1 MKEMSSTM
9 PGGQQQPQ
17 KHYGITSAIS
27 LAPPRDIDHQYTNKL
42 CDAMKPFGVF
52 EDEEELNHRLA
63 VLGKLNNFVK
73 EWIAEISELKNLPP
87 SAISCVGGKIFTF
100 GSYRLGV
107 HTKGA
112 DIDALCVAPRHVERS
127 DFFQSFF
134 EKLKQHEEI
143 KDLRAV
149 EDAFV
154 PVIKFKFDGIEIDL
168 LFARLALQ
176 SIPDN
181 LDLRGDS
188 ILRNLDIRCIRSL
201 NGCRV
206 TDEILYLVPNKE
218 NFRLTLRAIKLWA
231 KRRGIYSNM
240 LGFLGGVSWAMLVAR
255 TCQLYPNAVAATLV
269 HKFFLVFSKWEWP
282 NPVLLKQPED
292 SNLNLPVWDPRVNPS
307 DRYHL
312 MPIITPAYPQQ
323 NSTYN
328 VSTSTRTIMSEE
340 FKYGLSVTDEILQ
353 GKAEWPKL
361 FEPPNFFQKYKHYIV
376 LTASASTEEN
386 HLEWIGLV
394 ESKIRVLVGN
404 LERNEYITLAHVNPQ
419 SFPGS
424 KENRNENEFVSMW
437 FIGISFKKVENAE
450 SVNIDLTY
458 DIQSFTDT
466 VYRQANNINMLKEG
480 MKIEA
485 THVKKKQLHQ
495 YLPPE
500 LVQKKKRSIAEL
512 NRSSNGGS
520 SKRISLDSSHLDS
533 SRDTDSGTPFSS
545 PAGKPLKPTSDTED
559 SVSPPKQVFVEG
571 SPAPTAAPAPTPVAA
586 PPSAPVGAS
595 SPASG
600 PSPSPAAAAASTG
613 PATSPSAQDEGMSI
627 PVTGSKSS
635 AKAKPPSPPS
645 SSSISSVLSGDVK
658 PSAASSP
665 REEPNGLEDSLNGAA
680 AKRPHSP
687 TEEDTAKR
695 LRDLEVVTS
704 NDCTF
709 KEPFPPSDSQTQG
722 DGPNITPISGSK
734 AKPIPTIDT
743 SRTQRLPSMEL
754 PDASSPLPAS
764 NSCRVVKNSIKLALN
779 RHSITPPKPPV
790 FEGTVPTDT
799 QPAGEEKGMSI
810 PVIGSKHVTSKH
822 AAPPVGS
829 SIPTL
834 VSRGA
839 DPLNG
844 AASKRPHSP
853 SLEEQ
858 AKRLK
863 ETEKARIHIA

>member
-1 MKEMSSTM
+1 MKEMSTTGNSTL
-9 PGGQQQPQ
+9 GGQQPR
-17 KHYGITSAIS
+17 KHYGITSSVS
-27 LAPPRDIDHQYTNKL
+27 LAFPREIDHIYTQKL
-42 CDAMKPFGVF
+42 TEAMKPFGVF
-52 EDEEELNHRLA
+52 EGEDELNHRLA
-63 VLGKLNNFVK
+63 VLGKLNSFVK
-73 EWIAEISELKNLPP
+73 EWIAEISDSKNLPL
-87 SAISCVGGKIFTF
+87 SSVTNVGGKIFTF

-112 DIDALCVAPRHVERS
+112 DIDALCVAPRHIERT
-127 DFFQSFF
+127 DFFSSFF
-134 EKLKQHEEI
+134 EKLKRHDEI

-188 ILRNLDIRCIRSL
+188 LLRNLDIRCIRSL

-340 FKYGLSVTDEILQ
+340 FKNGLTVTDEILQ
-353 GKAEWPKL
+353 GKADWSKL

-424 KENRNENEFVSMW
+424 KENHNENEFVSMW
-437 FIGISFKKVENAE
+437 FIGISFKKLDN
-450 SVNIDLTY
+450 SDCVNIDLTY

-466 VYRQANNINMLKEG
+466 VYRQASNISMLKDG
-480 MKIEA
+480 MTIEA
-485 THVKKKQLHQ
+485 THVKKKQLHH

-500 LVQKKKRSIAEL
+500 LVQRKKKSLGEI
-512 NRSSNGGS
+512 NRSSNGGG
-520 SKRISLDSSHLDS
+520 SKRCSLEGSQLDS
-533 SRDTDSGTPFSS
+533 SRDTDIGTPFSS
-545 PAGKPLKPTSDTED
+545 P
-559 SVSPPKQVFVEG
+559 
-571 SPAPTAAPAPTPVAA
+571 
-586 PPSAPVGAS
+586 
-595 SPASG
+595 
-600 PSPSPAAAAASTG
+600 
-613 PATSPSAQDEGMSI
+613 I
-627 PVTGSKSS
+627 PVSKPCQPVST
-635 AKAKPPSPPS
+635 P
-645 SSSISSVLSGDVK
+645 
-658 PSAASSP
+658 
-665 REEPNGLEDSLNGAA
+665 ED
-680 AKRPHSP
+680 
-687 TEEDTAKR
+687 
-695 LRDLEVVTS
+695 
-704 NDCTF
+704 
-709 KEPFPPSDSQTQG
+709 
-722 DGPNITPISGSK
+722 
-734 AKPIPTIDT
+734 
-743 SRTQRLPSMEL
+743 
-754 PDASSPLPAS
+754 
-764 NSCRVVKNSIKLALN
+764 
-779 RHSITPPKPPV
+779 SITPPKHPVLVFIDSPTASEVSPPKP
-790 FEGTVPTDT
+790 E
-799 QPAGEEKGMSI
+799 QGMSI
-810 PVIGSKHVTSKH
+810 PVIGSKPSTTPVAKPP
-822 AAPPVGS
+822 APPAGNT
-829 SIPTL
+829 IPTVVGRSVIPRITSSSPIPTEL
-834 VSRGA
+834 PNS
-839 DPLNG
+839 DNG
-844 AASKRPHSP
+844 APKRPHSP
-853 SLEEQ
+853 SLEDPP
-858 AKRLK
+858 KRHKDTEVFSDDSAFK
-863 ETEKARIHIA
+863 EPHPPNSNGLDCEERPAVEGLSATKPMPIPTIDTSRSQRLPSKELPDASSPIPTSNLRVIKNSIRLTLNR

>member
-1 MKEMSSTM
+1 MKEMSSAM
-9 PGGQQQPQ
+9 PGGQQPQ

-27 LAPPRDIDHQYTNKL
+27 LAPPREIDHQYTKKL

-73 EWIAEISELKNLPP
+73 EWISEISELKNLPP

-127 DFFQSFF
+127 DFFSSFF
-134 EKLKQHEEI
+134 EKFKQHEEI

-328 VSTSTRTIMSEE
+328 VSSSTRTIMSEE

-353 GKAEWPKL
+353 GKTEWSKL

-424 KENRNENEFVSMW
+424 KENRNENDFVSMW
-437 FIGISFKKVENAE
+437 FIGIIFKKVENAE

-466 VYRQANNINMLKEG
+466 VYRQANNINMLKDG

-520 SKRISLDSSHLDS
+520 SKRLSLDSSHLDS
-533 SRDTDSGTPFSS
+533 SRDTDSGTPFTSPSS
-545 PAGKPLKPTSDTED
+545 KPAKPASDTD
-559 SVSPPKQVFVEG
+559 DGVSPPKQLFVEG
-571 SPAPTAAPAPTPVAA
+571 SPAPSAATAATASLATPTAPVAT
-586 PPSAPVGAS
+586 
-595 SPASG
+595 
-600 PSPSPAAAAASTG
+600 AAAAA
-613 PATSPSAQDEGMSI
+613 ATPTATAAATATATATVATDQGMSI
-627 PVTGSKSS
+627 PVIGSKP
-635 AKAKPPSPPS
+635 AVKAKPASPPPS
-645 SSSISSVLSGDVK
+645 SSV
-658 PSAASSP
+658 SAALMEDVLPDATSSP
-665 REEPNGLEDSLNGAA
+665 REEPNNGLEDSPNGAAAA

-687 TEEDTAKR
+687 TQEDLAKR
-695 LRDLEVVTS
+695 PKEAEVVP
-704 NDCTF
+704 NDDSAF
-709 KEPFPPSDSQTQG
+709 KEPYPPSSDSHG
-722 DGPNITPISGSK
+722 EGPNAQTGSK

-779 RHSITPPKPPV
+779 RHNITPPKPPV
-790 FEGTVPTDT
+790 FEGTLTTDAP
-799 QPAGEEKGMSI
+799 PAGEEKGMSI
-810 PVIGSKHVTSKH
+810 PVIGSKHV
-822 AAPPVGS
+822 AAKQAVTPVGS

-844 AASKRPHSP
+844 ATAKRAHSP
-853 SLEEQ
+853 TLEEQ

>member
-1 MKEMSSTM
+1 LKKVLTSGESIMH
-9 PGGQQQPQ
+9 GGQQPQ
-17 KHYGITSAIS
+17 KHYGITSSIS
-27 LAPPRDIDHQYTNKL
+27 MAFPREVDHQYTHKL
-42 CDAMKPFGVF
+42 SEAMKPFGVF
-52 EDEEELNHRLA
+52 EDEDELNHRLA
-63 VLGKLNNFVK
+63 VLGKLNTFVK
-73 EWIAEISELKNLPP
+73 EWIAEISETKNLPP
-87 SAISCVGGKIFTF
+87 STITNVGGKIFTF

-112 DIDALCVAPRHVERS
+112 DIDALCVSPRHVERT
-127 DFFQSFF
+127 DFFDSFF
-134 EKLKQHEEI
+134 AKLKLHEEI

-188 ILRNLDIRCIRSL
+188 HLRNLDIRCIRSL

-328 VSTSTRTIMSEE
+328 VSSSTRTIMSEE
-340 FKYGLSVTDEILQ
+340 FKYGLSVTDDILQ
-353 GKAEWPKL
+353 GKTDWSKL
-361 FEPPNFFQKYKHYIV
+361 FQPPNFFLKYKHYIV

-386 HLEWIGLV
+386 QLEWIGLV

-404 LERNEYITLAHVNPQ
+404 LERNEYITLAHVNPT
-419 SFPGS
+419 SFPGN
-424 KENRNENEFVSMW
+424 KESCSENEFVSMW
-437 FIGISFKKVENAE
+437 FIGIIFKKVENAE

-466 VYRQANNINMLKEG
+466 VYRQANNINMLKDG

-495 YLPPE
+495 YLPVE
-500 LVQKKKRSIAEL
+500 LVQRKKRSIVEL
-512 NRSSNGGS
+512 NRNSNGGS
-520 SKRISLDSSHLDS
+520 SKRSSLDGSQLDS

-545 PAGKPLKPTSDTED
+545 PTSVCKPSRPAASDTDD
-559 SVSPPKQVFVEG
+559 SLTPPKLPASLFVESSSSVPDVSPPRTDQEKGLSIPVIG
-571 SPAPTAAPAPTPVAA
+571 SSECPAFSK
-586 PPSAPVGAS
+586 PSAP
-595 SPASG
+595 
-600 PSPSPAAAAASTG
+600 TG
-613 PATSPSAQDEGMSI
+613 PVGSTI
-627 PVTGSKSS
+627 PTVVGRSVVSLGTTEQHQNGSKR
-635 AKAKPPSPPS
+635 
-645 SSSISSVLSGDVK
+645 L
-658 PSAASSP
+658 
-665 REEPNGLEDSLNGAA
+665 
-680 AKRPHSP
+680 HSP
-687 TEEDTAKR
+687 TLEDQSKR
-695 LRDLEVVTS
+695 LKDSLVS
-704 NDCTF
+704 GDDSAF
-709 KEPFPPSDSQTQG
+709 KEPFPLSSDGQEQG
-722 DGPNITPISGSK
+722 DGVNESLGGVK
-734 AKPIPTIDT
+734 AMPIPTIDT

-754 PDASSPLPAS
+754 PDVTSPLPSS
-764 NSCRVVKNSIKLALN
+764 NHQRVVKNSIRLALN
-779 RHSITPPKPPV
+779 RH
-790 FEGTVPTDT
+790 
-799 QPAGEEKGMSI
+799 
-810 PVIGSKHVTSKH
+810 
-822 AAPPVGS
+822 
-829 SIPTL
+829 
-834 VSRGA
+834 R
-839 DPLNG
+839 
-844 AASKRPHSP
+844 
-853 SLEEQ
+853 
-858 AKRLK
+858 
-863 ETEKARIHIA
+863 

>member
-1 MKEMSSTM
+1 
-9 PGGQQQPQ
+9 
-17 KHYGITSAIS
+17 
-27 LAPPRDIDHQYTNKL
+27 
-42 CDAMKPFGVF
+42 
-52 EDEEELNHRLA
+52 
-63 VLGKLNNFVK
+63 
-73 EWIAEISELKNLPP
+73 
-87 SAISCVGGKIFTF
+87 
-100 GSYRLGV
+100 
-107 HTKGA
+107 
-112 DIDALCVAPRHVERS
+112 
-127 DFFQSFF
+127 
-134 EKLKQHEEI
+134 
-143 KDLRAV
+143 
-149 EDAFV
+149 
-154 PVIKFKFDGIEIDL
+154 
-168 LFARLALQ
+168 
-176 SIPDN
+176 
-181 LDLRGDS
+181 
-188 ILRNLDIRCIRSL
+188 
-201 NGCRV
+201 
-206 TDEILYLVPNKE
+206 
-218 NFRLTLRAIKLWA
+218 
-231 KRRGIYSNM
+231 M

-424 KENRNENEFVSMW
+424 KENRNENDFVSMW
-437 FIGISFKKVENAE
+437 FIGIIFKKVENAE

-466 VYRQANNINMLKEG
+466 VYRQANNINMLKDG

-495 YLPPE
+495 YLPAE
-500 LVQKKKRSIAEL
+500 LVQRKKRSIAEV

-545 PAGKPLKPTSDTED
+545 PTSKPSKPTSDTD
-559 SVSPPKQVFVEG
+559 DGVSPPKQLFLEV
-571 SPAPTAAPAPTPVAA
+571 
-586 PPSAPVGAS
+586 
-595 SPASG
+595 
-600 PSPSPAAAAASTG
+600 SPAASSAPAAKDQAV
-613 PATSPSAQDEGMSI
+613 SI
-627 PVTGSKSS
+627 PALGSKQ
-635 AKAKPPSPPS
+635 ADKAKVPLVPGS
-645 SSSISSVLSGDVK
+645 STVSATLSGNLM
-658 PSAASSP
+658 PNAASSP
-665 REEPNGLEDSLNGAA
+665 KEEPDNQEDSVNGA

-687 TEEDTAKR
+687 LQEDVAKR
-695 LRDLEVVTS
+695 HKDTEVAP
-704 NDCTF
+704 NDDSTF
-709 KEPFPPSDSQTQG
+709 KEPFPPSSD
-722 DGPNITPISGSK
+722 TPREKPAMTPLSESK

-743 SRTQRLPSMEL
+743 PRTQRLPSMEL

-779 RHSITPPKPPV
+779 RHNITPPKAPVLEATRTPEVPPASQ
-790 FEGTVPTDT
+790 ER
-799 QPAGEEKGMSI
+799 GMFI
-810 PVIGSKHVTSKH
+810 PVIGSKHVSSKH
-822 AAPPVGS
+822 STHSVGS

-844 AASKRPHSP
+844 AASKRAHSP
-853 SLEEQ
+853 TLEEQ

-863 ETEKARIHIA
+863 ETDKARIHIA

>member
-9 PGGQQQPQ
+9 MPGGQQPQ

-27 LAPPRDIDHQYTNKL
+27 LAPPREIDHLYTKKL

-87 SAISCVGGKIFTF
+87 SAIGCVGGKIFTF

-112 DIDALCVAPRHVERS
+112 DIDALCVAPRHVERI

-134 EKLKQHEEI
+134 EKLKLHEEI

-188 ILRNLDIRCIRSL
+188 ILKNLDIRCIRSL

-231 KRRGIYSNM
+231 KRRGIYSNI

-328 VSTSTRTIMSEE
+328 VSTSTRTIMTEE
-340 FKYGLSVTDEILQ
+340 FKHGLSVTDEILQ
-353 GKAEWPKL
+353 GKAEWSKL

-404 LERNEYITLAHVNPQ
+404 LERNEFITLAHVNPQ

-424 KENRNENEFVSMW
+424 KENSNENKFVSMW
-437 FIGISFKKVENAE
+437 FIGIIFKKVENAE
-450 SVNIDLTY
+450 SVNIDLTF

-466 VYRQANNINMLKEG
+466 VYRQANNINMLKDG

-500 LVQKKKRSIAEL
+500 LVQRKKRSIAEL
-512 NRSSNGGS
+512 NRSSNSEG

-533 SRDTDSGTPFSS
+533 SRDTDSGTPFTS
-545 PAGKPLKPTSDTED
+545 PTSKPQKQAADTND
-559 SVSPPKQVFVEG
+559 SEIPPKQLFVEDP
-571 SPAPTAAPAPTPVAA
+571 PAPSTTAAAKEQGVSIA
-586 PPSAPVGAS
+586 VIS
-595 SPASG
+595 SK
-600 PSPSPAAAAASTG
+600 
-613 PATSPSAQDEGMSI
+613 AT
-627 PVTGSKSS
+627 V
-635 AKAKPPSPPS
+635 KAKPPSPPAS
-645 SSSISSVLSGDVK
+645 TSVSNVLSGSMK
-658 PSAASSP
+658 PSATSSP
-665 REEPNGLEDSLNGAA
+665 KEEPNGLEDPINEPP

-687 TEEDTAKR
+687 TEEDLAKR
-695 LRDLEVVTS
+695 HKDTEVAS
-704 NDCTF
+704 SDDSTF
-709 KEPFPPSDSQTQG
+709 KEPYPPSSDCAPHGEAPS
-722 DGPNITPISGSK
+722 TPPQAGAK
-734 AKPIPTIDT
+734 AKPISTIDS

-779 RHSITPPKPPV
+779 RSTITPPKPPM
-790 FEGTVPTDT
+790 FEGTLPTEA
-799 QPAGEEKGMSI
+799 PAAAEEKGMSI
-810 PVIGSKHVTSKH
+810 PVIGSKHVGPKH
-822 AAPPVGS
+822 VAPPVGS

-834 VSRGA
+834 VSRISE
-839 DPLNG
+839 PLNG

-863 ETEKARIHIA
+863 ETEKARVHIS

>member
-9 PGGQQQPQ
+9 PGGQQQQQQPQ

-27 LAPPRDIDHQYTNKL
+27 LAPPREIDHQYTKKL

-340 FKYGLSVTDEILQ
+340 FKYGLSITDEILL
-353 GKAEWPKL
+353 GKAEWSKL

-424 KENRNENEFVSMW
+424 KENRNENDFVSMW
-437 FIGISFKKVENAE
+437 FIGIIFKKVENAE

-466 VYRQANNINMLKEG
+466 VYRQANNINMLKDG

-500 LVQKKKRSIAEL
+500 VVQKKKRRIVLIYNRNVDSLSL
-512 NRSSNGGS
+512 NGSLIFLKAHSDLISS
-520 SKRISLDSSHLDS
+520 LLPLSHS
-533 SRDTDSGTPFSS
+533 EEPPVKARP
-545 PAGKPLKPTSDTED
+545 
-559 SVSPPKQVFVEG
+559 VSPPV
-571 SPAPTAAPAPTPVAA
+571 
-586 PPSAPVGAS
+586 
-595 SPASG
+595 
-600 PSPSPAAAAASTG
+600 
-613 PATSPSAQDEGMSI
+613 
-627 PVTGSKSS
+627 
-635 AKAKPPSPPS
+635 S
-645 SSSISSVLSGDVK
+645 SSVI
-658 PSAASSP
+658 PNAASSP
-665 REEPNGLEDSLNGAA
+665 KMEPNGLEESINGAP

-687 TEEDTAKR
+687 TEEDLAKR
-695 LRDLEVVTS
+695 HKETEVVS
-704 NDCTF
+704 NDDSIF
-709 KEPFPPSDSQTQG
+709 KEPYPPASDSCTPG
-722 DGPNITPISGSK
+722 EGPNIVSTPLSGSK

-779 RHSITPPKPPV
+779 RHK
-790 FEGTVPTDT
+790 
-799 QPAGEEKGMSI
+799 
-810 PVIGSKHVTSKH
+810 
-822 AAPPVGS
+822 
-829 SIPTL
+829 
-834 VSRGA
+834 
-839 DPLNG
+839 
-844 AASKRPHSP
+844 
-853 SLEEQ
+853 
-858 AKRLK
+858 
-863 ETEKARIHIA
+863 

>member
-1 MKEMSSTM
+1 VVIRSRLLSFLLADFLSFFFTGSHNM
-9 PGGQQQPQ
+9 PGGQQPQ

-27 LAPPRDIDHQYTNKL
+27 LAPPREIDNQYTKKL

-73 EWIAEISELKNLPP
+73 EWISEISELKNLPP

-134 EKLKQHEEI
+134 EKFKQHEEI

-353 GKAEWPKL
+353 GKAEWSKL
-361 FEPPNFFQKYKHYIV
+361 FEPPNFFQKYNV
-376 LTASASTEEN
+376 TTES
-386 HLEWIGLV
+386 IGLV

-424 KENRNENEFVSMW
+424 KENRNENDFVSMW
-437 FIGISFKKVENAE
+437 FIGIIFKKVENAE

-466 VYRQANNINMLKEG
+466 VYRQANNINMLKDG

-533 SRDTDSGTPFSS
+533 SRDTDSGTPFTSPSS
-545 PAGKPLKPTSDTED
+545 KPLKPASDTED
-559 SVSPPKQVFVEG
+559 RYDPPPHLLSLCPLFDSEE
-571 SPAPTAAPAPTPVAA
+571 PA
-586 PPSAPVGAS
+586 
-595 SPASG
+595 
-600 PSPSPAAAAASTG
+600 
-613 PATSPSAQDEGMSI
+613 
-627 PVTGSKSS
+627 
-635 AKAKPPSPPS
+635 AKAKPASPPAS
-645 SSSISSVLSGDVK
+645 SSSATAQSGDEE
-658 PSAASSP
+658 PNPASSP
-665 REEPNGLEDSLNGAA
+665 QEEPNGLEDPVNGASV
-680 AKRPHSP
+680 KRPHSP
-687 TEEDTAKR
+687 TQEDLAKR
-695 LRDLEVVTS
+695 HKETEVVA
-704 NDCTF
+704 NDDSAF
-709 KEPFPPSDSQTQG
+709 KEPYPPSSDSCTQG
-722 DGPNITPISGSK
+722 E

-779 RHSITPPKPPV
+779 RHK
-790 FEGTVPTDT
+790 
-799 QPAGEEKGMSI
+799 
-810 PVIGSKHVTSKH
+810 
-822 AAPPVGS
+822 
-829 SIPTL
+829 
-834 VSRGA
+834 
-839 DPLNG
+839 
-844 AASKRPHSP
+844 
-853 SLEEQ
+853 
-858 AKRLK
+858 
-863 ETEKARIHIA
+863 

>member
-9 PGGQQQPQ
+9 PGGQQPQ

-27 LAPPRDIDHQYTNKL
+27 LAPPREIDHQYTNKL

-134 EKLKQHEEI
+134 EKFKQHEEI

-328 VSTSTRTIMSEE
+328 VSTSTRCMTETTYL
-340 FKYGLSVTDEILQ
+340 KKNVTDEILQ
-353 GKAEWPKL
+353 GKAEWSKL

-424 KENRNENEFVSMW
+424 KENRNENDFVSMW
-437 FIGISFKKVENAE
+437 FIGIIFKKVENAE

-466 VYRQANNINMLKEG
+466 VYRQANNINMLKDG

-533 SRDTDSGTPFSS
+533 SRDTDSGTPFTS
-545 PAGKPLKPTSDTED
+545 PASKPSKPTSDTED

-571 SPAPTAAPAPTPVAA
+571 SPAP
-586 PPSAPVGAS
+586 S
-595 SPASG
+595 
-600 PSPSPAAAAASTG
+600 AAAAA
-613 PATSPSAQDEGMSI
+613 PDQGMSI
-627 PVTGSKSS
+627 PVIGSKP
-635 AKAKPPSPPS
+635 AVKAKSPSPPAS
-645 SSSISSVLSGDVK
+645 SSVPTVLSGDVQ
-658 PSAASSP
+658 PNATSSP
-665 REEPNGLEDSLNGAA
+665 REEPNGLEDSVNGAPV
-680 AKRPHSP
+680 KRPHSP
-687 TEEDTAKR
+687 TQEDLAKR
-695 LRDLEVVTS
+695 HKDTEVTRA
-704 NDCTF
+704 
-709 KEPFPPSDSQTQG
+709 G
-722 DGPNITPISGSK
+722 TPLSESK
-734 AKPIPTIDT
+734 AKPIPTLDT

-779 RHSITPPKPPV
+779 RHK
-790 FEGTVPTDT
+790 
-799 QPAGEEKGMSI
+799 
-810 PVIGSKHVTSKH
+810 
-822 AAPPVGS
+822 
-829 SIPTL
+829 
-834 VSRGA
+834 
-839 DPLNG
+839 
-844 AASKRPHSP
+844 
-853 SLEEQ
+853 
-858 AKRLK
+858 
-863 ETEKARIHIA
+863 

>member
-1 MKEMSSTM
+1 MH
-9 PGGQQQPQ
+9 GGQQPQ
-17 KHYGITSAIS
+17 KHYGITSSIS
-27 LAPPRDIDHQYTNKL
+27 MAFPREVDHQYTHKL
-42 CDAMKPFGVF
+42 SEAMKPFGVF
-52 EDEEELNHRLA
+52 EDEDELNHRLA
-63 VLGKLNNFVK
+63 VLGKLNTFVK
-73 EWIAEISELKNLPP
+73 EWIAEISETKNLPP
-87 SAISCVGGKIFTF
+87 SAITNVGGKIFTF

-112 DIDALCVAPRHVERS
+112 DIDALCVSPRHVERT
-127 DFFQSFF
+127 DFFDSFF
-134 EKLKQHEEI
+134 AKLKLHEEI

-188 ILRNLDIRCIRSL
+188 HLRNLDIRCIRSL

-328 VSTSTRTIMSEE
+328 VSSSTRTIMSEE
-340 FKYGLSVTDEILQ
+340 FKYGLSVTDDILQ
-353 GKAEWPKL
+353 GKTDWSKL
-361 FEPPNFFQKYKHYIV
+361 FQPPNFFLKYKHYIV

-386 HLEWIGLV
+386 QLEWIGLV

-404 LERNEYITLAHVNPQ
+404 LERNEYITLAHVNPT
-419 SFPGS
+419 SFPGN
-424 KENRNENEFVSMW
+424 KESCSENEFVSMW
-437 FIGISFKKVENAE
+437 FIGIIFKKVENAE

-466 VYRQANNINMLKEG
+466 VYRQANNINMLKDG

-495 YLPPE
+495 YLPVE
-500 LVQKKKRSIAEL
+500 LVQRKKRSIVEL
-512 NRSSNGGS
+512 NRNSNGGS
-520 SKRISLDSSHLDS
+520 SKRSSLDGSQLDS

-545 PAGKPLKPTSDTED
+545 PTSVCKPSRPAASDTDD
-559 SVSPPKQVFVEG
+559 SLTPPKLPASLFVENSSSVPDVSPPRADQ
-571 SPAPTAAPAPTPVAA
+571 
-586 PPSAPVGAS
+586 
-595 SPASG
+595 
-600 PSPSPAAAAASTG
+600 
-613 PATSPSAQDEGMSI
+613 
-627 PVTGSKSS
+627 
-635 AKAKPPSPPS
+635 
-645 SSSISSVLSGDVK
+645 
-658 PSAASSP
+658 
-665 REEPNGLEDSLNGAA
+665 
-680 AKRPHSP
+680 
-687 TEEDTAKR
+687 
-695 LRDLEVVTS
+695 
-704 NDCTF
+704 
-709 KEPFPPSDSQTQG
+709 
-722 DGPNITPISGSK
+722 
-734 AKPIPTIDT
+734 
-743 SRTQRLPSMEL
+743 
-754 PDASSPLPAS
+754 
-764 NSCRVVKNSIKLALN
+764 
-779 RHSITPPKPPV
+779 
-790 FEGTVPTDT
+790 
-799 QPAGEEKGMSI
+799 EKGLSI
-810 PVIGSKHVTSKH
+810 PVIGSKSKPS
-822 AAPPVGS
+822 APTGPVGS
-829 SIPTL
+829 TIPTVVGRSV
-834 VSRGA
+834 VS
-839 DPLNG
+839 LSTTEQNQNG
-844 AASKRPHSP
+844 SKRLHSP
-853 SLEEQ
+853 TLEDQ
-858 AKRLK
+858 SKRLK
-863 ETEKARIHIA
+863 DSLVSGDDSDFKEPFPLSSDGQEQGDGVNVVSTLLSTHCTPNTNCTLEIHTSHYSVILYHMELPDVTSPLPSSNHQRVVKNSIRLALNRHR

>member
-1 MKEMSSTM
+1 KLLSFPLAEFLTVISHVLFPRSTM
-9 PGGQQQPQ
+9 PSGQQPQ

-27 LAPPRDIDHQYTNKL
+27 LAPPREIDHQYTKKL

-353 GKAEWPKL
+353 GKAEWSKL

-424 KENRNENEFVSMW
+424 KENRNENDFVSMW
-437 FIGISFKKVENAE
+437 FIGIIFKKVENAE

-500 LVQKKKRSIAEL
+500 LVQKKKRV
-512 NRSSNGGS
+512 RVSSWLTFNYLT
-520 SKRISLDSSHLDS
+520 KVQPQYLTLSHS
-533 SRDTDSGTPFSS
+533 EEP
-545 PAGKPLKPTSDTED
+545 
-559 SVSPPKQVFVEG
+559 SV
-571 SPAPTAAPAPTPVAA
+571 
-586 PPSAPVGAS
+586 
-595 SPASG
+595 
-600 PSPSPAAAAASTG
+600 
-613 PATSPSAQDEGMSI
+613 
-627 PVTGSKSS
+627 
-635 AKAKPPSPPS
+635 KAKPPSPPAS
-645 SSSISSVLSGDVK
+645 SSVTTVLSGSVK
-658 PSAASSP
+658 PNTTSSP
-665 REEPNGLEDSLNGAA
+665 REEPNGLEDSVNGAP

-687 TEEDTAKR
+687 TQEDLAKR
-695 LRDLEVVTS
+695 HKDSEVEEGVLS
-704 NDCTF
+704 SWGG
-709 KEPFPPSDSQTQG
+709 EPVWICS
-722 DGPNITPISGSK
+722 
-734 AKPIPTIDT
+734 
-743 SRTQRLPSMEL
+743 E
-754 PDASSPLPAS
+754 
-764 NSCRVVKNSIKLALN
+764 
-779 RHSITPPKPPV
+779 
-790 FEGTVPTDT
+790 
-799 QPAGEEKGMSI
+799 
-810 PVIGSKHVTSKH
+810 
-822 AAPPVGS
+822 
-829 SIPTL
+829 
-834 VSRGA
+834 
-839 DPLNG
+839 
-844 AASKRPHSP
+844 
-853 SLEEQ
+853 
-858 AKRLK
+858 
-863 ETEKARIHIA
+863 

>member
-1 MKEMSSTM
+1 M
-9 PGGQQQPQ
+9 PGGQQPQ

-27 LAPPRDIDHQYTNKL
+27 LAPPREIDHLYTKKL

-63 VLGKLNNFVK
+63 VLGKLNNLVK

-112 DIDALCVAPRHVERS
+112 DIDALCVAPRHVERT

-188 ILRNLDIRCIRSL
+188 MLKNLDIRCIRSL

-206 TDEILYLVPNKE
+206 TDEILYLVPSKE

-231 KRRGIYSNM
+231 KRRGIYSNI

-328 VSTSTRTIMSEE
+328 VSTSTRTIMTEE
-340 FKYGLSVTDEILQ
+340 FKHGLSVTDEILQ

-361 FEPPNFFQKYKHYIV
+361 FEPPSFFQKYKHYIV

-424 KENRNENEFVSMW
+424 KENRSENDFVSMW
-437 FIGISFKKVENAE
+437 FIGIIFKKVEKAE
-450 SVNIDLTY
+450 SVNIDLTF

-466 VYRQANNINMLKEG
+466 VYRQANNINMLKDG

-545 PAGKPLKPTSDTED
+545 PTSKPPKPVSDTED
-559 SVSPPKQVFVEG
+559 GASPPKQLFVET
-571 SPAPTAAPAPTPVAA
+571 SPA
-586 PPSAPVGAS
+586 AS
-595 SPASG
+595 
-600 PSPSPAAAAASTG
+600 AAAAAMPQTSTA
-613 PATSPSAQDEGMSI
+613 ATVPPTGAASDVPPSAAATEQPGASSAATEQGKSI
-627 PVTGSKSS
+627 PLIVSKAST
-635 AKAKPPSPPS
+635 KARPPSPPAS
-645 SSSISSVLSGDVK
+645 TSISTVLSENVK

-665 REEPNGLEDSLNGAA
+665 KEEPNGLEESTPGAP

-687 TEEDTAKR
+687 TQEDLAKR
-695 LRDLEVVTS
+695 HKDTDVVS
-704 NDCTF
+704 SDDSTF
-709 KEPFPPSDSQTQG
+709 KEPYPPSSDCSPHG
-722 DGPNITPISGSK
+722 EAPSTPPLCGSK

-779 RHSITPPKPPV
+779 RHNITPPKPPV
-790 FEGTVPTDT
+790 FEGTLTSDVP
-799 QPAGEEKGMSI
+799 AASEEKGMSI
-810 PVIGSKHVTSKH
+810 PVIGSKHVAPKH
-822 AAPPVGS
+822 TVTPVGS

-834 VSRGA
+834 VSRVV

-853 SLEEQ
+853 SVEEQ

>member
-1 MKEMSSTM
+1 MKEMSATSNSVL
-9 PGGQQQPQ
+9 GGQQPQ
-17 KHYGITSAIS
+17 KHYGITSSIS
-27 LAPPRDIDHQYTNKL
+27 LAFPREIDHMYTQKL
-42 CDAMKPFGVF
+42 MEAMKPFGVF
-52 EDEEELNHRLA
+52 EDEDELNHRLA
-63 VLGKLNNFVK
+63 VLGKLNAFVK
-73 EWIAEISELKNLPP
+73 EWIADISESKNIP
-87 SAISCVGGKIFTF
+87 SSAVANVGGKIFTF

-188 ILRNLDIRCIRSL
+188 HLRNLDIRCIRSL

-282 NPVLLKQPED
+282 NPVLLKQPEE

-340 FKYGLSVTDEILQ
+340 FKNGLNVTDEILL
-353 GKAEWPKL
+353 GKAEWSKL

-437 FIGISFKKVENAE
+437 FIGIIFKKVENAE

-458 DIQSFTDT
+458 DIQAFTDT
-466 VYRQANNINMLKEG
+466 VYRQANNINMLKDG

-485 THVKKKQLHQ
+485 THVKKRQLHQ

-500 LVQKKKRSIAEL
+500 VLQKKRKSLADL
-512 NRSSNGGS
+512 NRSSGGGS
-520 SKRISLDSSHLDS
+520 KRSSLDSSQLDS

-545 PAGKPLKPTSDTED
+545 PTPVIKPRKLASDTDD
-559 SVSPPKQVFVEG
+559 SVSSPKALLVESSPSMEVSPPKVE
-571 SPAPTAAPAPTPVAA
+571 
-586 PPSAPVGAS
+586 
-595 SPASG
+595 
-600 PSPSPAAAAASTG
+600 
-613 PATSPSAQDEGMSI
+613 QGMSI
-627 PVTGSKSS
+627 PVIGSKPVATPPAKASPPPTGSTIPTVVGRSVIPRIS
-635 AKAKPPSPPS
+635 PSNQAE
-645 SSSISSVLSGDVK
+645 L
-658 PSAASSP
+658 
-665 REEPNGLEDSLNGAA
+665 PNGVTVNGTAP
-680 AKRPHSP
+680 KRPHSP
-687 TEEDTAKR
+687 SLEESPKR
-695 LRDLEVVTS
+695 LKDADKINLLDDS
-704 NDCTF
+704 AF
-709 KEPFPPSDSQTQG
+709 KEPYPPPSNGQEQG
-722 DGPNITPISGSK
+722 DSPAVQEDLDG
-734 AKPIPTIDT
+734 AQAMPIPTIDT
-743 SRTQRLPSMEL
+743 SRTQRLPSKEL
-754 PDASSPLPAS
+754 PDASSPLPTS
-764 NSCRVVKNSIKLALN
+764 NLRVIKNSIRLTLN
-779 RHSITPPKPPV
+779 R
-790 FEGTVPTDT
+790 
-799 QPAGEEKGMSI
+799 
-810 PVIGSKHVTSKH
+810 
-822 AAPPVGS
+822 
-829 SIPTL
+829 
-834 VSRGA
+834 
-839 DPLNG
+839 
-844 AASKRPHSP
+844 
-853 SLEEQ
+853 
-858 AKRLK
+858 
-863 ETEKARIHIA
+863 

>member
-1 MKEMSSTM
+1 MSSTM
-9 PGGQQQPQ
+9 PGGQQPQ

-27 LAPPRDIDHQYTNKL
+27 LAPPREIDHQYTQKL

-340 FKYGLSVTDEILQ
+340 FKFGLSVTDEILQ

-424 KENRNENEFVSMW
+424 KENRNENDFVSMW
-437 FIGISFKKVENAE
+437 FIGIIFKKVENAE

-520 SKRISLDSSHLDS
+520 SKRLSLDSSHLDS

-545 PAGKPLKPTSDTED
+545 PTSKPSKPVSDTDD
-559 SVSPPKQVFVEG
+559 SVSPPKQLFVEG
-571 SPAPTAAPAPTPVAA
+571 SPAPNAAPAPSAA
-586 PPSAPVGAS
+586 P
-595 SPASG
+595 
-600 PSPSPAAAAASTG
+600 AALD
-613 PATSPSAQDEGMSI
+613 QGMSI
-627 PVTGSKSS
+627 PVIGSKPPV
-635 AKAKPPSPPS
+635 KAKPPSPPA
-645 SSSISSVLSGDVK
+645 SSSITTVQSADVK
-658 PSAASSP
+658 PNATSSP
-665 REEPNGLEDSLNGAA
+665 KEEPNGLEDSVNGAP

-687 TEEDTAKR
+687 TQEDLAKR
-695 LRDLEVVTS
+695 HKDTEVVS
-704 NDCTF
+704 NDDATF
-709 KEPFPPSDSQTQG
+709 KEPYPPSSDTHSE
-722 DGPNITPISGSK
+722 GPNIIPLSGSK

-764 NSCRVVKNSIKLALN
+764 NTCRVVKNSIKLALN
-779 RHSITPPKPPV
+779 RHNITPPKPPV
-790 FEGTVPTDT
+790 FEGTLTTDA
-799 QPAGEEKGMSI
+799 PARASEEKGMSI
-810 PVIGSKHVTSKH
+810 PVIGSKHVGSKH

>member
-9 PGGQQQPQ
+9 PGGQQPQ

-27 LAPPRDIDHQYTNKL
+27 LAPPREIDHQYTKKL

-134 EKLKQHEEI
+134 DKLKQHEEI

-353 GKAEWPKL
+353 GKAEWSKL

-424 KENRNENEFVSMW
+424 KENRSENDFVSMW
-437 FIGISFKKVENAE
+437 FIGIIFKKVENTE

-466 VYRQANNINMLKEG
+466 VYRQANNINMLKDG

-545 PAGKPLKPTSDTED
+545 PTIKPSKPVSDTED
-559 SVSPPKQVFVEG
+559 SCSVSPPKQLFPEG
-571 SPAPTAAPAPTPVAA
+571 S
-586 PPSAPVGAS
+586 S
-595 SPASG
+595 SPN
-600 PSPSPAAAAASTG
+600 AAT
-613 PATSPSAQDEGMSI
+613 SAQDQGMSI
-627 PVTGSKSS
+627 PVIGSNPPL
-635 AKAKPPSPPS
+635 KAKPPSPTAS
-645 SSSISSVLSGDVK
+645 SSVASGPSGDVA
-658 PSAASSP
+658 PNAASSP
-665 REEPNGLEDSLNGAA
+665 KEESNGLEDNINGAL
-680 AKRPHSP
+680 AKVPHPSP
-687 TEEDTAKR
+687 EEEPAKR
-695 LRDLEVVTS
+695 LKDAEVVS
-704 NDCTF
+704 NHDATF
-709 KEPFPPSDSQTQG
+709 KEPYPPALDSSTDG
-722 DGPNITPISGSK
+722 DRARIVPLSGSK

-764 NSCRVVKNSIKLALN
+764 TTCRVVKNSIKLALN
-779 RHSITPPKPPV
+779 RHNITPPKPPV
-790 FEGTVPTDT
+790 FEGNPTT
-799 QPAGEEKGMSI
+799 EAPFASEEKGMSI
-810 PVIGSKHVTSKH
+810 PVIGSKHVASKH
-822 AAPPVGS
+822 TVAPVGS

-853 SLEEQ
+853 SVEEQ

>member
-1 MKEMSSTM
+1 MKDMSSTM
-9 PGGQQQPQ
+9 PGVQQPQ
-17 KHYGITSAIS
+17 KHFGLTSAIS
-27 LAPPRDIDHQYTNKL
+27 LAPPREIDHQYTKKL

-134 EKLKQHEEI
+134 EKLKHHEEI

-340 FKYGLSVTDEILQ
+340 FKYGLSITDEILQ
-353 GKAEWPKL
+353 GKAEWSKL

-424 KENRNENEFVSMW
+424 KENRNENDFVSMW
-437 FIGISFKKVENAE
+437 FIGIIFKKVENAE

-466 VYRQANNINMLKEG
+466 VYRQASNINMLKDG

-485 THVKKKQLHQ
+485 THVKKKQLYQ
-495 YLPPE
+495 FLPPE
-500 LVQKKKRSIAEL
+500 LVQKKKRSMEL

-545 PAGKPLKPTSDTED
+545 PTSKPPKPVSEAVD
-559 SVSPPKQVFVEG
+559 SPPKTPSVDGSVE
-571 SPAPTAAPAPTPVAA
+571 SSAAPAAN
-586 PPSAPVGAS
+586 
-595 SPASG
+595 
-600 PSPSPAAAAASTG
+600 
-613 PATSPSAQDEGMSI
+613 DEGMSI
-627 PVTGSKSS
+627 PVIGSKPQVKARPSS
-635 AKAKPPSPPS
+635 PPASTSASTVPSGPAKP
-645 SSSISSVLSGDVK
+645 SGT
-658 PSAASSP
+658 STP
-665 REEPNGLEDSLNGAA
+665 REESSSMEDSASAA
-680 AKRPHSP
+680 PAKRPHSP
-687 TEEDTAKR
+687 TQEELSKR
-695 LRDLEVVTS
+695 HKETQVVPT
-704 NDCTF
+704 DDATF
-709 KEPFPPSDSQTQG
+709 KEPYPPTSDSCVRG
-722 DGPNITPISGSK
+722 DLSEIITSPGSK

-779 RHSITPPKPPV
+779 RHNITPPKPPV
-790 FEGTVPTDT
+790 FEDSLATDT
-799 QPAGEEKGMSI
+799 PPASEEKGMSI
-810 PVIGSKHVTSKH
+810 PVIGSKHMASKH
-822 AAPPVGS
+822 VVPPVGS

-834 VSRGA
+834 VSRGI
-839 DPLNG
+839 DSLNG

-853 SLEEQ
+853 VLEEQ
-858 AKRLK
+858 AKRPK

>member
-1 MKEMSSTM
+1 MSSSPRSTM
-9 PGGQQQPQ
+9 PGGQQPQ

-27 LAPPRDIDHQYTNKL
+27 LAPPRDIDHEYTKKL

-112 DIDALCVAPRHVERS
+112 DIDALCVAPRHVERA

-361 FEPPNFFQKYKHYIV
+361 FEPPSFFQKYKHYIV

-437 FIGISFKKVENAE
+437 FIGIIFKKVENAE

-466 VYRQANNINMLKEG
+466 VYRQANNINMLKDG

-485 THVKKKQLHQ
+485 THVKKRQLHQ

-500 LVQKKKRSIAEL
+500 LVQRKKRSIAEL

-533 SRDTDSGTPFSS
+533 SRDTDSGTPFNSPTCKPSKPCQKFPLHFS
-545 PAGKPLKPTSDTED
+545 PAS
-559 SVSPPKQVFVEG
+559 S
-571 SPAPTAAPAPTPVAA
+571 AAPA
-586 PPSAPVGAS
+586 
-595 SPASG
+595 
-600 PSPSPAAAAASTG
+600 
-613 PATSPSAQDEGMSI
+613 AQDEGMSI
-627 PVTGSKSS
+627 PSVNELMDLIFER
-635 AKAKPPSPPS
+635 AEEPPVKAKPPSPPA
-645 SSSISSVLSGDVK
+645 IPTALSGDVA
-658 PSAASSP
+658 PDATSSP
-665 REEPNGLEDSLNGAA
+665 KEEPNGVEDSVNGAP

-687 TEEDTAKR
+687 VEEDQAKR
-695 LRDLEVVTS
+695 HKDAEVRRDL
-704 NDCTF
+704 TF
-709 KEPFPPSDSQTQG
+709 KEPYPPSSDCYAHGEGANVISH
-722 DGPNITPISGSK
+722 SGSK

-779 RHSITPPKPPV
+779 RHK
-790 FEGTVPTDT
+790 
-799 QPAGEEKGMSI
+799 
-810 PVIGSKHVTSKH
+810 
-822 AAPPVGS
+822 
-829 SIPTL
+829 
-834 VSRGA
+834 
-839 DPLNG
+839 
-844 AASKRPHSP
+844 
-853 SLEEQ
+853 
-858 AKRLK
+858 
-863 ETEKARIHIA
+863 

>member
-1 MKEMSSTM
+1 MRSSLF
-9 PGGQQQPQ
+9 PQ
-17 KHYGITSAIS
+17 ADFTRFIQVYCWNESGSS
-27 LAPPRDIDHQYTNKL
+27 LECHERN
-42 CDAMKPFGVF
+42 V
-52 EDEEELNHRLA
+52 
-63 VLGKLNNFVK
+63 
-73 EWIAEISELKNLPP
+73 KNLPP
-87 SAISCVGGKIFTF
+87 SAASNVGGKIFTF

-112 DIDALCVAPRHVERS
+112 DIDALCVAPRHVERT

-134 EKLKQHEEI
+134 EKFKQHEEI

-353 GKAEWPKL
+353 GKAEWSKL

-424 KENRNENEFVSMW
+424 KDNRNENEFVSMW
-437 FIGISFKKVENAE
+437 FIGINFKKVENAE

-545 PAGKPLKPTSDTED
+545 PTPTSKPPKTASDTDD
-559 SVSPPKQVFVEG
+559 SISPPKPLFVEC
-571 SPAPTAAPAPTPVAA
+571 
-586 PPSAPVGAS
+586 
-595 SPASG
+595 SPASNA
-600 PSPSPAAAAASTG
+600 SPAAKD
-613 PATSPSAQDEGMSI
+613 QGMSI
-627 PVTGSKSS
+627 PGSK
-635 AKAKPPSPPS
+635 AAVKAKPPSPPA
-645 SSSISSVLSGDVK
+645 SSSIPSVVSENVK
-658 PSAASSP
+658 SDASSSP
-665 REEPNGLEDSLNGAA
+665 KEEPSPNGLEGPVNGATA
-680 AKRPHSP
+680 TKRPHSP
-687 TEEDTAKR
+687 TQEDLAKR
-695 LRDLEVVTS
+695 HKDTQVVS
-704 NDCTF
+704 SDEAAF
-709 KEPFPPSDSQTQG
+709 KEPYPPSCEPLAQG
-722 DGPNITPISGSK
+722 DGHVIPALSESK

-779 RHSITPPKPPV
+779 RHNISPPKPPV
-790 FEGTVPTDT
+790 FEGSLTTDVP
-799 QPAGEEKGMSI
+799 PAIPPVSEEKGMSI
-810 PVIGSKHVTSKH
+810 PVIGSKHTASKH
-822 AAPPVGS
+822 VAPPVGS

-834 VSRGA
+834 VSRGP
-839 DPLNG
+839 DPMNG

>member
-1 MKEMSSTM
+1 MMYLWSGNITL
-9 PGGQQQPQ
+9 GGQQQQPQ
-17 KHYGITSAIS
+17 KHYGITSSIS
-27 LAPPRDIDHQYTNKL
+27 LAFPREIDHMYTQKL
-42 CDAMKPFGVF
+42 IEAMKPFGVF
-52 EDEEELNHRLA
+52 EDEEELNHRLV
-63 VLGKLNNFVK
+63 VLGKLNSFIK
-73 EWIAEISELKNLPP
+73 EWIAEISETKNLPP
-87 SAISCVGGKIFTF
+87 SVVANVGGKIFTF

-112 DIDALCVAPRHVERS
+112 DIDALCVAPRHVERT
-127 DFFQSFF
+127 DFFLSFF

-154 PVIKFKFDGIEIDL
+154 PVIKFKFDRIEIDL

-188 ILRNLDIRCIRSL
+188 HLRNLDIRCIRSL

-218 NFRLTLRAIKLWA
+218 NFRLTLRAVKLWA

-282 NPVLLKQPED
+282 NPVLLKQPEE

-340 FKYGLSVTDEILQ
+340 FKNGLNVTDEILQ
-353 GKAEWPKL
+353 GKADWSKL
-361 FEPPNFFQKYKHYIV
+361 FEPPSFFQKYKHYIV

-424 KENRNENEFVSMW
+424 KENPNENDFVSMW
-437 FIGISFKKVENAE
+437 FIGINFKKVENAE

-458 DIQSFTDT
+458 DIQAFTDT
-466 VYRQANNINMLKEG
+466 VYRQANNISMLKDG

-500 LVQKKKRSIAEL
+500 VLQKKKKSIAEIS
-512 NRSSNGGS
+512 RTSNGGG
-520 SKRISLDSSHLDS
+520 SKRVSLDGNPLDS

-545 PAGKPLKPTSDTED
+545 PTPVSKPTKPVTEMD
-559 SVSPPKQVFVEG
+559 GKITPTKT
-571 SPAPTAAPAPTPVAA
+571 PAPLFTDGLPAIDD
-586 PPSAPVGAS
+586 
-595 SPASG
+595 SPE
-600 PSPSPAAAAASTG
+600 PE
-613 PATSPSAQDEGMSI
+613 QGMSI
-627 PVTGSKSS
+627 PVIGSKPV
-635 AKAKPPSPPS
+635 AGP
-645 SSSISSVLSGDVK
+645 VVK
-658 PSAASSP
+658 PAQTPAGSTIPTVVGRNVIPRLISP
-665 REEPNGLEDSLNGAA
+665 NTNQLPPQPPNGVPNIASNGTAP
-680 AKRPHSP
+680 KRPHSP
-687 TEEDTAKR
+687 SLEESPKR
-695 LRDLEVVTS
+695 LKDAEQLLSPEDS
-704 NDCTF
+704 AF
-709 KEPFPPSDSQTQG
+709 KEPFPPAGNEQESGDSPVSVSESLG
-722 DGPNITPISGSK
+722 GVKPM
-734 AKPIPTIDT
+734 PIPTIDT
-743 SRTQRLPSMEL
+743 SRSQRLPSKEL
-754 PDASSPLPAS
+754 PDASSPLPTS
-764 NSCRVVKNSIKLALN
+764 NLRVIKNSIRLTLN
-779 RHSITPPKPPV
+779 R
-790 FEGTVPTDT
+790 
-799 QPAGEEKGMSI
+799 
-810 PVIGSKHVTSKH
+810 
-822 AAPPVGS
+822 
-829 SIPTL
+829 
-834 VSRGA
+834 
-839 DPLNG
+839 
-844 AASKRPHSP
+844 
-853 SLEEQ
+853 
-858 AKRLK
+858 
-863 ETEKARIHIA
+863 

>member
-1 MKEMSSTM
+1 MKEMSSVM
-9 PGGQQQPQ
+9 PCRQQQPQ

-27 LAPPRDIDHQYTNKL
+27 LASPRDIDHQYTDKL

-112 DIDALCVAPRHVERS
+112 DIDALCVAPRHVERT

-134 EKLKQHEEI
+134 EKLKQLEEI

-282 NPVLLKQPED
+282 NPVLLKQPEE
-292 SNLNLPVWDPRVNPS
+292 SNLNLPVWDPRVNIS

-328 VSTSTRTIMSEE
+328 VSTSTRSIMSEE

-353 GKAEWPKL
+353 GKAEWHRL

-424 KENRNENEFVSMW
+424 KENRNENDFVSMW

-466 VYRQANNINMLKEG
+466 VYRQASNINMIKDG

-495 YLPPE
+495 YLPAE
-500 LVQKKKRSIAEL
+500 LVQRKKRSLEL

-520 SKRISLDSSHLDS
+520 SKRICLDNSQLDT

-545 PAGKPLKPTSDTED
+545 PVSEPSKPASDTDD
-559 SVSPPKQVFVEG
+559 STPLSKQLFVETP
-571 SPAPTAAPAPTPVAA
+571 PAPSMTCTVKD
-586 PPSAPVGAS
+586 
-595 SPASG
+595 
-600 PSPSPAAAAASTG
+600 
-613 PATSPSAQDEGMSI
+613 QGMSI
-627 PVTGSKSS
+627 PVIGST
-635 AKAKPPSPPS
+635 KAKPPSPPA
-645 SSSISSVLSGDVK
+645 SSIISTTAPAASVK
-658 PSAASSP
+658 PNTTSTSTSSP
-665 REEPNGLEDSLNGAA
+665 KDEVNGLEDSVKRAA
-680 AKRPHSP
+680 RKRPHSP
-687 TEEDTAKR
+687 TEEDLIKR
-695 LRDLEVVTS
+695 HKDTEVVL
-704 NDCTF
+704 NDDSAF
-709 KEPFPPSDSQTQG
+709 KEPHPPADTHACG
-722 DGPNITPISGSK
+722 DGPQNNANAESK
-734 AKPIPTIDT
+734 AKPISTIDT
-743 SRTQRLPSMEL
+743 PRGQRLPSMEL

-790 FEGTVPTDT
+790 FEEMPTSDVPPTS
-799 QPAGEEKGMSI
+799 EEKGMSI
-810 PVIGSKHVTSKH
+810 PVIGSKHATSKH
-822 AAPPVGS
+822 TAPSIGS

-834 VSRGA
+834 VSRVS

>member
-1 MKEMSSTM
+1 MNRIFDRWQPWWSPALTSNKSDIM
-9 PGGQQQPQ
+9 PAMRTKLTLVIQRPN
-17 KHYGITSAIS
+17 S
-27 LAPPRDIDHQYTNKL
+27 LYQDGPVP
-42 CDAMKPFGVF
+42 
-52 EDEEELNHRLA
+52 HRTLRWTRSNA
-63 VLGKLNNFVK
+63 SKAHVDWLG
-73 EWIAEISELKNLPP
+73 ELKSTLQDPAEVVGKVDCSQTTLLLTRNAEECDSPC
-87 SAISCVGGKIFTF
+87 SCT
-100 GSYRLGV
+100 L
-107 HTKGA
+107 
-112 DIDALCVAPRHVERS
+112 RS
-127 DFFQSFF
+127 I
-134 EKLKQHEEI
+134 LK
-143 KDLRAV
+143 RMM
-149 EDAFV
+149 
-154 PVIKFKFDGIEIDL
+154 IDL

-340 FKYGLSVTDEILQ
+340 FKFGLSVTDEILQ

-424 KENRNENEFVSMW
+424 KENRNENDFVSMW
-437 FIGISFKKVENAE
+437 FIGIIFKKVENAE

-466 VYRQANNINMLKEG
+466 VYRQANNINMLKDG

-495 YLPPE
+495 YLPAE

-545 PAGKPLKPTSDTED
+545 PTSKPSKPTSDTD
-559 SVSPPKQVFVEG
+559 DGVSPPKQLSVEV
-571 SPAPTAAPAPTPVAA
+571 SPAP
-586 PPSAPVGAS
+586 S
-595 SPASG
+595 S
-600 PSPSPAAAAASTG
+600 AAAAKDQA
-613 PATSPSAQDEGMSI
+613 MSI
-627 PVTGSKSS
+627 PAVG
-635 AKAKPPSPPS
+635 S
-645 SSSISSVLSGDVK
+645 SSSSVSTTLSGNVM

-665 REEPNGLEDSLNGAA
+665 KQEPENLEDSVNGA

-687 TEEDTAKR
+687 VQEDNAKR
-695 LRDLEVVTS
+695 HKDTEQDAPNAES
-704 NDCTF
+704 TF
-709 KEPFPPSDSQTQG
+709 KEPFPPSSDTPREK
-722 DGPNITPISGSK
+722 PNMTPVSESK

-743 SRTQRLPSMEL
+743 PRTQRLPSMEL

-779 RHSITPPKPPV
+779 RHNITPPKPPV
-790 FEGTVPTDT
+790 FEAAITPEVP
-799 QPAGEEKGMSI
+799 PASQERGMFI
-810 PVIGSKHVTSKH
+810 PVIGSKHVSSKH
-822 AAPPVGS
+822 TTHSVGS

-844 AASKRPHSP
+844 AASKRAHSP

>member
-1 MKEMSSTM
+1 MKEMSSNM
-9 PGGQQQPQ
+9 PGGQQPQ

-27 LAPPRDIDHQYTNKL
+27 LAPPREIDHQYTKKL

-87 SAISCVGGKIFTF
+87 SAISSVGGKIFTF

-112 DIDALCVAPRHVERS
+112 DIDALCVAPRHVERI

-134 EKLKQHEEI
+134 EKIKQHEEI

-424 KENRNENEFVSMW
+424 KENRNENDFVSMW
-437 FIGISFKKVENAE
+437 FIGIIFKKVENAE

-466 VYRQANNINMLKEG
+466 VYRQANNINMLKDG

-495 YLPPE
+495 YLPAE
-500 LVQKKKRSIAEL
+500 LVQRKKRSIAEV

-545 PAGKPLKPTSDTED
+545 PTSKPSKPTSDTD
-559 SVSPPKQVFVEG
+559 DGVSPPKQLFLEV
-571 SPAPTAAPAPTPVAA
+571 
-586 PPSAPVGAS
+586 
-595 SPASG
+595 
-600 PSPSPAAAAASTG
+600 SPAASSAPAAKDQAV
-613 PATSPSAQDEGMSI
+613 SI
-627 PVTGSKSS
+627 PALGSKQ
-635 AKAKPPSPPS
+635 ADKAKVPLVPGS
-645 SSSISSVLSGDVK
+645 STVSATLSGNLM
-658 PSAASSP
+658 PNAASSP
-665 REEPNGLEDSLNGAA
+665 KEEPDNQEDSVNGA

-687 TEEDTAKR
+687 LQEDVAKR
-695 LRDLEVVTS
+695 HKDTEVAP
-704 NDCTF
+704 NDDSTF
-709 KEPFPPSDSQTQG
+709 KEPFPPSSD
-722 DGPNITPISGSK
+722 TPREKPAMTPLSESK

-743 SRTQRLPSMEL
+743 PRTQRLPSMEL

-779 RHSITPPKPPV
+779 RHNITPPKAPVLEATRTPEVPPASQ
-790 FEGTVPTDT
+790 ER
-799 QPAGEEKGMSI
+799 GMFI
-810 PVIGSKHVTSKH
+810 PVIGSKHVSSKH
-822 AAPPVGS
+822 STHSVGS

-844 AASKRPHSP
+844 AASKRAHSP
-853 SLEEQ
+853 TLEEQ

-863 ETEKARIHIA
+863 ETDKARIHIA

>member
-9 PGGQQQPQ
+9 PSGQQPQ

-27 LAPPRDIDHQYTNKL
+27 LAPPREIDHQYTKKL

-353 GKAEWPKL
+353 GKAEWSKL

-424 KENRNENEFVSMW
+424 KENRNENDFVSMW
-437 FIGISFKKVENAE
+437 FIGIIFKKVENAE

-512 NRSSNGGS
+512 NRSSNGGN
-520 SKRISLDSSHLDS
+520 SKRLSLDSSHLDS

-545 PAGKPLKPTSDTED
+545 PTSKPSKPASDTD
-559 SVSPPKQVFVEG
+559 DGVSPPKKLFVEG
-571 SPAPTAAPAPTPVAA
+571 SPAPSAAPAAKD
-586 PPSAPVGAS
+586 
-595 SPASG
+595 
-600 PSPSPAAAAASTG
+600 
-613 PATSPSAQDEGMSI
+613 QGMSI
-627 PVTGSKSS
+627 PVIGSKW
-635 AKAKPPSPPS
+635 KHTMPPSPPAS
-645 SSSISSVLSGDVK
+645 SSVTTVLSGSVK
-658 PSAASSP
+658 PNTTSSP
-665 REEPNGLEDSLNGAA
+665 REEPNGLEDSVNGAP

-687 TEEDTAKR
+687 TQEDLAKR
-695 LRDLEVVTS
+695 HKDSETVS
-704 NDCTF
+704 NDDSTF
-709 KEPFPPSDSQTQG
+709 KEPYPPSSDSCPHAEA
-722 DGPNITPISGSK
+722 PNVASVVSCLVHALIGTLVVSLP
-734 AKPIPTIDT
+734 
-743 SRTQRLPSMEL
+743 QRLPSMEL

-779 RHSITPPKPPV
+779 RHK
-790 FEGTVPTDT
+790 
-799 QPAGEEKGMSI
+799 
-810 PVIGSKHVTSKH
+810 
-822 AAPPVGS
+822 
-829 SIPTL
+829 
-834 VSRGA
+834 
-839 DPLNG
+839 
-844 AASKRPHSP
+844 
-853 SLEEQ
+853 
-858 AKRLK
+858 
-863 ETEKARIHIA
+863 

>member
-1 MKEMSSTM
+1 MKEMSSNM
-9 PGGQQQPQ
+9 PGGQQPQ

-27 LAPPRDIDHQYTNKL
+27 LAPPRDIDHQYTQKL

-112 DIDALCVAPRHVERS
+112 DIDALCVAPRHVERT

-282 NPVLLKQPED
+282 NPVLLKQPEE

-353 GKAEWPKL
+353 GKAEWSKL
-361 FEPPNFFQKYKHYIV
+361 FEPPSFFQKYKHYIV

-424 KENRNENEFVSMW
+424 KENRNENDFVSMW
-437 FIGISFKKVENAE
+437 FIGIIFKKVENAE

-466 VYRQANNINMLKEG
+466 VYRQANNINMLKDG

-512 NRSSNGGS
+512 NRSSNGGNP
-520 SKRISLDSSHLDS
+520 KRMSLDNSHLDT

-545 PAGKPLKPTSDTED
+545 PTSEP
-559 SVSPPKQVFVEG
+559 SKPPKRLL
-571 SPAPTAAPAPTPVAA
+571 
-586 PPSAPVGAS
+586 
-595 SPASG
+595 
-600 PSPSPAAAAASTG
+600 
-613 PATSPSAQDEGMSI
+613 TSE
-627 PVTGSKSS
+627 
-635 AKAKPPSPPS
+635 PSPP
-645 SSSISSVLSGDVK
+645 
-658 PSAASSP
+658 
-665 REEPNGLEDSLNGAA
+665 
-680 AKRPHSP
+680 
-687 TEEDTAKR
+687 
-695 LRDLEVVTS
+695 
-704 NDCTF
+704 
-709 KEPFPPSDSQTQG
+709 
-722 DGPNITPISGSK
+722 
-734 AKPIPTIDT
+734 
-743 SRTQRLPSMEL
+743 QRLPSMEL

-779 RHSITPPKPPV
+779 RHKSVSAATSGMSRDGVGRSNAVCVLARSITPPKPPV
-790 FEGTVPTDT
+790 FESSLNPDAPSAS
-799 QPAGEEKGMSI
+799 QEKGMSI
-810 PVIGSKHVTSKH
+810 PVIGSSECPLPRVPRRFLDRVSKRRRGPVTSAFLFPEHVTSKH

-853 SLEEQ
+853 SLDEQ

>member
-1 MKEMSSTM
+1 MKEMSSNM
-9 PGGQQQPQ
+9 PGGQQPQ

-27 LAPPRDIDHQYTNKL
+27 LAPPRDIDHQYTKKL

-134 EKLKQHEEI
+134 EKFKQHEEI

-340 FKYGLSVTDEILQ
+340 FKFGLSVTDEILQ

-404 LERNEYITLAHVNPQ
+404 LERNEYINLAHVNPQ

-424 KENRNENEFVSMW
+424 KENRNENDFVSMW
-437 FIGISFKKVENAE
+437 FIGIIFKKVENAE

-466 VYRQANNINMLKEG
+466 VYRQANNINMLKDG

-495 YLPPE
+495 YLPAE

-545 PAGKPLKPTSDTED
+545 PTSKPSKPTSDTD
-559 SVSPPKQVFVEG
+559 DGVSPPKQLFVEV
-571 SPAPTAAPAPTPVAA
+571 SPAPSSTAFTKEVLSIAV
-586 PPSAPVGAS
+586 VG
-595 SPASG
+595 
-600 PSPSPAAAAASTG
+600 ST
-613 PATSPSAQDEGMSI
+613 T
-627 PVTGSKSS
+627 
-635 AKAKPPSPPS
+635 
-645 SSSISSVLSGDVK
+645 SSVSTTLSGNMM

-665 REEPNGLEDSLNGAA
+665 NHESENLEDSVNGATKRPQSPVQEDI
-680 AKRPHSP
+680 AKRHKEAEQVAPD
-687 TEEDTAKR
+687 TE
-695 LRDLEVVTS
+695 S
-704 NDCTF
+704 TF
-709 KEPFPPSDSQTQG
+709 KEPFPPSSD
-722 DGPNITPISGSK
+722 TPREKTNMTPLSESK
-734 AKPIPTIDT
+734 PKPIPTIDT
-743 SRTQRLPSMEL
+743 PRTQRLPSMEL

-779 RHSITPPKPPV
+779 RHNITPPKPPV
-790 FEGTVPTDT
+790 FEATITSEVP
-799 QPAGEEKGMSI
+799 PACQERGMFI
-810 PVIGSKHVTSKH
+810 PVIGSKHVSSKH
-822 AAPPVGS
+822 TTHSVGS

-844 AASKRPHSP
+844 AASKRAHSP

>member
-1 MKEMSSTM
+1 MKEMSSSTMM
-9 PGGQQQPQ
+9 PGGQQPQ

-27 LAPPRDIDHQYTNKL
+27 LAPPREIDHLYTKKL

-87 SAISCVGGKIFTF
+87 SAIGCVGGKIFTF

-112 DIDALCVAPRHVERS
+112 DIDALCVAPRHVERI

-134 EKLKQHEEI
+134 EKLKLHEEI

-188 ILRNLDIRCIRSL
+188 ILKNLDIRCIRSL

-231 KRRGIYSNM
+231 KRRGIYSNI

-328 VSTSTRTIMSEE
+328 VSTSTRTIMTEE
-340 FKYGLSVTDEILQ
+340 FKHGLSVTDEILQ
-353 GKAEWPKL
+353 GKAEWSKL

-404 LERNEYITLAHVNPQ
+404 LERNEFITLAHVNPQ

-424 KENRNENEFVSMW
+424 KENSNENKFVSMW
-437 FIGISFKKVENAE
+437 FIGIIFKKVENAE
-450 SVNIDLTY
+450 SVNIDLTF

-466 VYRQANNINMLKEG
+466 VYRQANNINMLKDG

-500 LVQKKKRSIAEL
+500 LVQRKKRSIAEL
-512 NRSSNGGS
+512 NRSSNSEG

-533 SRDTDSGTPFSS
+533 SRDTDSGTPFTS
-545 PAGKPLKPTSDTED
+545 PTSKPQKQAADTND
-559 SVSPPKQVFVEG
+559 SSNLTNLSSDWRRKCFYEKCVISPYCAE
-571 SPAPTAAPAPTPVAA
+571 
-586 PPSAPVGAS
+586 
-595 SPASG
+595 
-600 PSPSPAAAAASTG
+600 
-613 PATSPSAQDEGMSI
+613 AT
-627 PVTGSKSS
+627 V
-635 AKAKPPSPPS
+635 KAKPPSPPAS
-645 SSSISSVLSGDVK
+645 TSVSNVLSGSMK
-658 PSAASSP
+658 PSATSSP
-665 REEPNGLEDSLNGAA
+665 KEEPNGLEDPINEPP

-687 TEEDTAKR
+687 TEEDLAKR
-695 LRDLEVVTS
+695 HKDTEVR
-704 NDCTF
+704 
-709 KEPFPPSDSQTQG
+709 KELTQV
-722 DGPNITPISGSK
+722 NE
-734 AKPIPTIDT
+734 
-743 SRTQRLPSMEL
+743 LPSMEL

-779 RHSITPPKPPV
+779 RSTSVSVTALKGCFRHSV
-790 FEGTVPTDT
+790 
-799 QPAGEEKGMSI
+799 KGLMFYM
-810 PVIGSKHVTSKH
+810 
-822 AAPPVGS
+822 
-829 SIPTL
+829 L
-834 VSRGA
+834 
-839 DPLNG
+839 
-844 AASKRPHSP
+844 
-853 SLEEQ
+853 
-858 AKRLK
+858 
-863 ETEKARIHIA
+863 